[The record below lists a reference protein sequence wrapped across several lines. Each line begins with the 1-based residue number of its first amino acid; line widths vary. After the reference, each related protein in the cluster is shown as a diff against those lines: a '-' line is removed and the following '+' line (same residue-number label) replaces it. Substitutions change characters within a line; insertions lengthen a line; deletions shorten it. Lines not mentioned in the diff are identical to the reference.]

1 MGNISSG
8 QTRKPLTLLEL
19 STKIGEYR
27 TINEGDP
34 EMVEDPDFPRK
45 MMNEA
50 LSNNTTIDGSTV
62 QGTFVYYPNKMKP
75 KMWIGNYKILNP
87 EDILCTNV
95 AEKIGMTEAEWKNY
109 VQARRKEQEQPS
121 DVQIVPNFDSP
132 PGEHSMSLK
141 EMMNRGTIEPFYG
154 EHGEFPSYGGAPFTT
169 DPVGAHKKYKGE
181 NYQNFDQQSHSNS
194 CIMKDTGADEDIY
207 YDMNSTRE
215 GEAGLPYRVDSVAT
229 VEQTHVPSKHKRSD
243 YTVEERHEE
252 ARRKYIQK
260 LNKEITNINAHQ
272 ERIINEKR
280 KDLFAYS
287 KSNISELSPPQNG
300 GSVGIKNIRR
310 STKQDMKNIITE
322 LINDNNKT
330 ATSKMHS
337 LRKKKKE
344 GYVDLSSMS
353 TKGSLDMKA
362 SPIDKDESLSKRVH
376 VKRTLVK

>member
-27 TINEGDP
+27 TVHEGDP
-34 EMVEDPDFPRK
+34 EMVEDPDFPQK

-95 AEKIGMTEAEWKNY
+95 AEKIGMTEAEWKSY
-109 VQARRKEQEQPS
+109 VQARKKEQEQPS
-121 DVQIVPNFDSP
+121 NVQIVPNFDSS

-141 EMMNRGTIEPFYG
+141 EMMKRGTIAPFYVDD
-154 EHGEFPSYGGAPFTT
+154 GEFPPYGGSPFAP
-169 DPVGAHKKYKGE
+169 DPFHANDKYKGE
-181 NYQNFDQQSHSNS
+181 NHQDLDEPPHSNS
-194 CIMKDTGADEDIY
+194 YLVKDTGADEDIY
-207 YDMNSTRE
+207 YDLNSTRE
-215 GEAGLPYRVDSVAT
+215 DEGGILYKGDNVAT
-229 VEQTHVPSKHKRSD
+229 VEQTHVQKKPKRGD
-243 YTVEERHEE
+243 HTGEEIHEE
-252 ARRKYIQK
+252 ERRKYIQK
-260 LNKEITNINAHQ
+260 LNSEIANINAHQ

-287 KSNISELSPPQNG
+287 KSNGSQLPPPQNG
-300 GSVGIKNIRR
+300 GSFGMKSTRR
-310 STKQDMKNIITE
+310 SSKQDMKNIITE
-322 LINDNNKT
+322 LINDNNKMGN
-330 ATSKMHS
+330 SKMNS

-353 TKGSLDMKA
+353 TKGSLEMKT
-362 SPIDKDESLSKRVH
+362 SSIGRDDPLSRRVH
-376 VKRTLVK
+376 AKGTQVK